1 MYEYL
6 GNLHMHSTYSD
17 GSLDIEDIAAR
28 AAQAGLDFIIITDHY
43 TLKGLYEKKE
53 GYQQGVLV
61 MIGMEA
67 NVSQN
72 HYICLDISQEVKNN
86 DEYPQEVID
95 GVNRQDGIGIIAH
108 PFEKGSPVFGDGIKY
123 QWTDWQVQ
131 DFQGIEVWNF
141 TSQWKEHVSS
151 IIKGLFLL
159 IYPHAALTGPCPL
172 ALQKLDQ
179 YQGQGKK
186 IIAVGGSDAHGFK
199 MKAGILWVTVSPY
212 ETAFRCIN
220 VHVLCPTPLSGQV
233 ADDKY
238 KIYHAIRQGQLWI
251 AYDYFINSYGF
262 RFFVE
267 GEGKRWQMGD
277 SLPFSSKLTGWVF
290 TPKPALVKL
299 LRNGIEVESSRGR
312 QHVFYDLEPGVYR
325 VEVYHRH
332 LLGYR
337 PWIFSNAIWIE

>member
-1 MYEYL
+1 ME
-6 GNLHMHSTYSD
+6 M
-17 GSLDIEDIAAR
+17 
-28 AAQAGLDFIIITDHY
+28 GLSISGPIGRSRIF
-43 TLKGLYEKKE
+43 KGLRFGTSLPSGKNMLA
-53 GYQQGVLV
+53 VLWF
-61 MIGMEA
+61 I
-67 NVSQN
+67 
-72 HYICLDISQEVKNN
+72 
-86 DEYPQEVID
+86 
-95 GVNRQDGIGIIAH
+95 
-108 PFEKGSPVFGDGIKY
+108 
-123 QWTDWQVQ
+123 
-131 DFQGIEVWNF
+131 
-141 TSQWKEHVSS
+141 
-151 IIKGLFLL
+151 LL

-290 TPKPALVKL
+290 TLNRL
-299 LRNGIEVESSRGR
+299 
-312 QHVFYDLEPGVYR
+312 
-325 VEVYHRH
+325 
-332 LLGYR
+332 
-337 PWIFSNAIWIE
+337 W

>member
-1 MYEYL
+1 M
-6 GNLHMHSTYSD
+6 
-17 GSLDIEDIAAR
+17 
-28 AAQAGLDFIIITDHY
+28 
-43 TLKGLYEKKE
+43 
-53 GYQQGVLV
+53 
-61 MIGMEA
+61 
-67 NVSQN
+67 
-72 HYICLDISQEVKNN
+72 
-86 DEYPQEVID
+86 
-95 GVNRQDGIGIIAH
+95 
-108 PFEKGSPVFGDGIKY
+108 
-123 QWTDWQVQ
+123 
-131 DFQGIEVWNF
+131 
-141 TSQWKEHVSS
+141 
-151 IIKGLFLL
+151 L